1 MTGSVRF
8 TVRSGRQSSECAHT
22 VRSHCSHG
30 NASLLRTGEA
40 QSLVH
45 IGVCCVVR
53 DGVGLRIPSGSLA
66 IRAGGI
72 NLVRGRRK
80 ALVDREVIQS
90 LLILHSYSSS
100 LSGLACRNSSIDA
113 AASTRPKTIIRM
125 SPPCTIASTSVA
137 KASRMATMA
146 RVRAWFTRIPSKVR
160 ATKPLVRF
168 RGGATRQ
175 NSSSPRSCISSVK
188 KCRVRA

>member
-1 MTGSVRF
+1 MVWF
-8 TVRSGRQSSECAHT
+8 TVGSGRQSSGCAHT
-22 VRSHCSHG
+22 VRSHCSRCD
-30 NASLLRTGEA
+30 ASLLHAGEA

-45 IGVCCVVR
+45 IGVCRIVR
-53 DGVGLRIPSGSLA
+53 DGIGVRIPSGSLA
-66 IRAGGI
+66 VRAGGI
-72 NLVRGRRK
+72 GLVRGSGK
-80 ALVDREVIQS
+80 ALVDRKVIQS
-90 LLILHSYSSS
+90 LLMLRAYSSS

-125 SPPCTIASTSVA
+125 SPPCTIASTSVP

-146 RVRAWFTRIPSKVR
+146 TVRVRFTRIPSKVR